1 MKGPLIL
8 GMVIFLSCGF
18 LPCSFE
24 ESTTPKPEDTTP
36 DNDPICYED
45 GECLNSNLIDVTY
58 PNTTAKCLEDCKNT
72 AGCQWVTYK
81 RHKYDPPQPTFCQ
94 LFENCG
100 YFNEE
105 CRENCTTSHVSCPVQ
120 QCNILGRCEVLYTFL
135 VQKTTK
141 IYTYIYFRDCFYNRW
156 GHTVPED
163 VLDIAQSIIVHG
175 FHTLLLPIV
184 AFFSRL
190 VQPLKKII
198 KKMNIMPIIRLKP
211 AATRCKLLNYSD
223 YLLSK
228 NKNFLCKWYV
238 MNLEGNKN
246 EITITI
252 FINWKLEKNILE
264 NSRNLCIISC
274 CANSILRSMTNLS
287 WSHKTRNFKKLNVSM
302 KQVY

>member
-18 LPCSFE
+18 LPCSSE
-24 ESTTPKPEDTTP
+24 NTTPKPEDTTP

-135 VQKTTK
+135 VQKTTN
-141 IYTYIYFRDCFYNRW
+141 IYTNTYIYFRDCFYNR
-156 GHTVPED
+156 
-163 VLDIAQSIIVHG
+163 
-175 FHTLLLPIV
+175 
-184 AFFSRL
+184 
-190 VQPLKKII
+190 
-198 KKMNIMPIIRLKP
+198 
-211 AATRCKLLNYSD
+211 
-223 YLLSK
+223 
-228 NKNFLCKWYV
+228 
-238 MNLEGNKN
+238 
-246 EITITI
+246 
-252 FINWKLEKNILE
+252 
-264 NSRNLCIISC
+264 
-274 CANSILRSMTNLS
+274 
-287 WSHKTRNFKKLNVSM
+287 
-302 KQVY
+302 